1 MKRNRILAIGIAL
14 LLAVQLLTPLA
25 CAAGT
30 TLKLTAPD
38 KLPDVGQT
46 FTVTAELT
54 GNTGLAAV
62 QLSLGYDD
70 SVVEC
75 TGIENGALV
84 AGMLA
89 ASNPYA
95 TRDGVGAILAAA
107 TTTAVKTDGSLA
119 VFTFRVKAAGD
130 AKLTL
135 ADALLSDID
144 GKALSLSYSLPALI
158 AQGSGSDSGS
168 GSGSD
173 AEKPGADDKK
183 SDNDKKS
190 EDDKKSEEE
199 QPADAA
205 QEEVRTGS
213 FRDVTSAHWAFAS
226 VERAAEMGLVTGYSN
241 GTFRPDTAVT
251 RAQFVLMLWRM
262 CGKPAAAKA
271 ASFADASAD
280 WYQDALSWAVE
291 KGYVNGLSGTR
302 FGPDAPITRQQ
313 AMAIL
318 FRLNGGQSGTEL
330 TLTGIYEQT
339 FADSTTIAAWAK
351 DATWWAVYH
360 ELVSGVGGQPHRAGG
375 QRVPRTDRGDPA
387 AVCGSIYDN
396 GGSGMKR
403 RMLALLLAVLTLTML
418 TAAAFA
424 EDTEVLGVYN
434 VTGPLTVKNGT
445 KDGGF
450 YAGADTFELNCTG
463 LTGEYSLVLL
473 LAGDSAVPTE
483 GNIQYIDQTS
493 VKAGKVTFTLKPKAL
508 TEGTYNVYISTTD
521 KALDKVAS
529 FKYGEK
535 PEYTLGDVNGDGK
548 VSAYD
553 ASMILQHTVGLIDLA
568 GVAAADVNKDGKI
581 SAYDASMILQYTVGL
596 ITLD

>member
-25 CAAGT
+25 CAAGA

-95 TRDGVGAILAAA
+95 TRGGVGAILAAA

-135 ADALLSDID
+135 ADALLSDTD
-144 GKALSLSYSLPALI
+144 GKALPLSYSLPALI

-173 AEKPGADDKK
+173 AEKPGT
-183 SDNDKKS
+183 DNKKS
-190 EDDKKSEEE
+190 EDDKKSEDEDKPEDEE
-199 QPADAA
+199 KPADGA
-205 QEEVRTGS
+205 QEEVKSGS
-213 FRDVTSAHWAFAS
+213 FRDVTSTHWAFDS
-226 VERAAEMGLVTGYSN
+226 VERAAELGLVTGYSD
-241 GTFRPDTAVT
+241 GTFRPDTPVT

-291 KGYVNGLSGTR
+291 KGYVNGLSDTR

-339 FADSTTIAAWAK
+339 FADSTTIASWAK

-360 ELVSGVGGQPHRAGG
+360 ELVSGVGGSRIAPEANASRA
-375 QRVPRTDRGDPA
+375 QIA
-387 AVCGSIYDN
+387 AI
-396 GGSGMKR
+396 
-403 RMLALLLAVLTLTML
+403 LLRYADQFMTMEE
-418 TAAAFA
+418 AA
-424 EDTEVLGVYN
+424 
-434 VTGPLTVKNGT
+434 
-445 KDGGF
+445 
-450 YAGADTFELNCTG
+450 
-463 LTGEYSLVLL
+463 
-473 LAGDSAVPTE
+473 
-483 GNIQYIDQTS
+483 
-493 VKAGKVTFTLKPKAL
+493 
-508 TEGTYNVYISTTD
+508 
-521 KALDKVAS
+521 
-529 FKYGEK
+529 
-535 PEYTLGDVNGDGK
+535 
-548 VSAYD
+548 
-553 ASMILQHTVGLIDLA
+553 
-568 GVAAADVNKDGKI
+568 
-581 SAYDASMILQYTVGL
+581 
-596 ITLD
+596 

>member
-135 ADALLSDID
+135 ADALLSDTD

-173 AEKPGADDKK
+173 AEKPGT
-183 SDNDKKS
+183 DNKKS
-190 EDDKKSEEE
+190 EDDKKSEDEDKPEDEE
-199 QPADAA
+199 KPADGA
-205 QEEVRTGS
+205 QEEVKSGS
-213 FRDVTSAHWAFAS
+213 FRDVTRGHWAFAS
-226 VERAAEMGLVTGYSN
+226 VERAAELGLVTGYSD
-241 GTFRPDTAVT
+241 GTFRPDTPVT

-291 KGYVNGLSGTR
+291 KGYVNGLSDTR

-339 FADSTTIAAWAK
+339 FADSTTIASWAK

-360 ELVSGVGGQPHRAGG
+360 ELVSGVGGSRIAPEANASRA
-375 QRVPRTDRGDPA
+375 QIA
-387 AVCGSIYDN
+387 AI
-396 GGSGMKR
+396 
-403 RMLALLLAVLTLTML
+403 LLRYADQFMTMEE
-418 TAAAFA
+418 AA
-424 EDTEVLGVYN
+424 
-434 VTGPLTVKNGT
+434 
-445 KDGGF
+445 
-450 YAGADTFELNCTG
+450 
-463 LTGEYSLVLL
+463 
-473 LAGDSAVPTE
+473 
-483 GNIQYIDQTS
+483 
-493 VKAGKVTFTLKPKAL
+493 
-508 TEGTYNVYISTTD
+508 
-521 KALDKVAS
+521 
-529 FKYGEK
+529 
-535 PEYTLGDVNGDGK
+535 
-548 VSAYD
+548 
-553 ASMILQHTVGLIDLA
+553 
-568 GVAAADVNKDGKI
+568 
-581 SAYDASMILQYTVGL
+581 
-596 ITLD
+596 

>member
-135 ADALLSDID
+135 ADALLSDTD
-144 GKALSLSYSLPALI
+144 GKALPLSYSLPALI

-173 AEKPGADDKK
+173 AEKPGT
-183 SDNDKKS
+183 DN
-190 EDDKKSEEE
+190 KKSEEE
-199 QPADAA
+199 KPADTT
-205 QEEVRTGS
+205 QEEVKAGS

-226 VERAAEMGLVTGYSN
+226 VERAAELGLVTGSSD
-241 GTFRPDTAVT
+241 GTFRPDTHVT

-271 ASFADASAD
+271 ASFADANAD

-291 KGYVNGLSGTR
+291 KGYVNGLSDTR

-339 FADSTTIAAWAK
+339 FADSTTIASWAK
-351 DATWWAVYH
+351 DATWRAVNH
-360 ELVSGVGGQPHRAGG
+360 ELVSG
-375 QRVPRTDRGDPA
+375 D
-387 AVCGSIYDN
+387 
-396 GGSGMKR
+396 
-403 RMLALLLAVLTLTML
+403 
-418 TAAAFA
+418 
-424 EDTEVLGVYN
+424 
-434 VTGPLTVKNGT
+434 
-445 KDGGF
+445 
-450 YAGADTFELNCTG
+450 
-463 LTGEYSLVLL
+463 
-473 LAGDSAVPTE
+473 
-483 GNIQYIDQTS
+483 
-493 VKAGKVTFTLKPKAL
+493 
-508 TEGTYNVYISTTD
+508 
-521 KALDKVAS
+521 
-529 FKYGEK
+529 
-535 PEYTLGDVNGDGK
+535 
-548 VSAYD
+548 
-553 ASMILQHTVGLIDLA
+553 
-568 GVAAADVNKDGKI
+568 
-581 SAYDASMILQYTVGL
+581 
-596 ITLD
+596 

>member
-54 GNTGLAAV
+54 GNTGLAAM

-89 ASNPYA
+89 ASNPHA

-135 ADALLSDID
+135 AGAILSDTD
-144 GKALSLSYSLPALI
+144 GKALALSYSLPALI
-158 AQGSGSDSGS
+158 AHGSTGSAGGTTETPD
-168 GSGSD
+168 
-173 AEKPGADDKK
+173 KPADDEKQ
-183 SDNDKKS
+183 DEDKK
-190 EDDKKSEEE
+190 DDDGEKSEEE
-199 QPADAA
+199 TQPA
-205 QEEVRTGS
+205 S

-226 VERAAEMGLVTGYSN
+226 VERAAEMGLVTGYSD
-241 GTFRPDTAVT
+241 GTFRPDAAVT

-291 KGYVNGLSGTR
+291 KGYVNGLSDTR

-313 AMAIL
+313 ATAIL

-339 FADSTTIAAWAK
+339 FTDSTTIASWAK

-360 ELVSGVGGQPHRAGG
+360 ELVSGVGGSRIAPEANASRA
-375 QRVPRTDRGDPA
+375 QIA
-387 AVCGSIYDN
+387 AI
-396 GGSGMKR
+396 
-403 RMLALLLAVLTLTML
+403 LLRYADKFMTMEE
-418 TAAAFA
+418 AA
-424 EDTEVLGVYN
+424 
-434 VTGPLTVKNGT
+434 
-445 KDGGF
+445 
-450 YAGADTFELNCTG
+450 
-463 LTGEYSLVLL
+463 
-473 LAGDSAVPTE
+473 
-483 GNIQYIDQTS
+483 
-493 VKAGKVTFTLKPKAL
+493 
-508 TEGTYNVYISTTD
+508 
-521 KALDKVAS
+521 
-529 FKYGEK
+529 
-535 PEYTLGDVNGDGK
+535 
-548 VSAYD
+548 
-553 ASMILQHTVGLIDLA
+553 
-568 GVAAADVNKDGKI
+568 
-581 SAYDASMILQYTVGL
+581 
-596 ITLD
+596 

>member
-135 ADALLSDID
+135 ADALLSDTD
-144 GKALSLSYSLPALI
+144 GKALPLSYSLPALI

-173 AEKPGADDKK
+173 AEKPGT
-183 SDNDKKS
+183 DNKKS
-190 EDDKKSEEE
+190 EDDKKSEDEDKPEDEE
-199 QPADAA
+199 KPADGA
-205 QEEVRTGS
+205 QEEVKSGS
-213 FRDVTSAHWAFAS
+213 FRDVTSTHWAFDS
-226 VERAAEMGLVTGYSN
+226 VERAAELGLVTGYSD
-241 GTFRPDTAVT
+241 GTFRPDTHVT

-291 KGYVNGLSGTR
+291 KGYVNGLSDTR

-339 FADSTTIAAWAK
+339 FADSTTIVSWAK

-360 ELVSGVGGQPHRAGG
+360 ELVSGVGGSRIAPEANASRA
-375 QRVPRTDRGDPA
+375 QIA
-387 AVCGSIYDN
+387 AI
-396 GGSGMKR
+396 
-403 RMLALLLAVLTLTML
+403 LLRYADQFMTMEE
-418 TAAAFA
+418 AA
-424 EDTEVLGVYN
+424 
-434 VTGPLTVKNGT
+434 
-445 KDGGF
+445 
-450 YAGADTFELNCTG
+450 
-463 LTGEYSLVLL
+463 
-473 LAGDSAVPTE
+473 
-483 GNIQYIDQTS
+483 
-493 VKAGKVTFTLKPKAL
+493 
-508 TEGTYNVYISTTD
+508 
-521 KALDKVAS
+521 
-529 FKYGEK
+529 
-535 PEYTLGDVNGDGK
+535 
-548 VSAYD
+548 
-553 ASMILQHTVGLIDLA
+553 
-568 GVAAADVNKDGKI
+568 
-581 SAYDASMILQYTVGL
+581 
-596 ITLD
+596 

>member
-144 GKALSLSYSLPALI
+144 GKALPLSYSLPALI

-173 AEKPGADDKK
+173 AEKPGT
-183 SDNDKKS
+183 DNKKS
-190 EDDKKSEEE
+190 EDDKKSEDEDKPEDEE
-199 QPADAA
+199 KPADGA
-205 QEEVRTGS
+205 QEEVKSGS

-226 VERAAEMGLVTGYSN
+226 VERAAELGLVTGYSD
-241 GTFRPDTAVT
+241 GTFRPDTPVT

-291 KGYVNGLSGTR
+291 NGYVNGLSDTR

-339 FADSTTIAAWAK
+339 FADSTTIASWAK

-360 ELVSGVGGQPHRAGG
+360 ELVSGVGGSRIAPEANASRA
-375 QRVPRTDRGDPA
+375 QIA
-387 AVCGSIYDN
+387 AI
-396 GGSGMKR
+396 
-403 RMLALLLAVLTLTML
+403 LLRYADQFMTMEE
-418 TAAAFA
+418 AA
-424 EDTEVLGVYN
+424 
-434 VTGPLTVKNGT
+434 
-445 KDGGF
+445 
-450 YAGADTFELNCTG
+450 
-463 LTGEYSLVLL
+463 
-473 LAGDSAVPTE
+473 
-483 GNIQYIDQTS
+483 
-493 VKAGKVTFTLKPKAL
+493 
-508 TEGTYNVYISTTD
+508 
-521 KALDKVAS
+521 
-529 FKYGEK
+529 
-535 PEYTLGDVNGDGK
+535 
-548 VSAYD
+548 
-553 ASMILQHTVGLIDLA
+553 
-568 GVAAADVNKDGKI
+568 
-581 SAYDASMILQYTVGL
+581 
-596 ITLD
+596 

>member
-95 TRDGVGAILAAA
+95 TRGGVGAILAAA

-158 AQGSGSDSGS
+158 AQGSGYDSASSS
-168 GSGSD
+168 GCY
-173 AEKPGADDKK
+173 AEKPGT
-183 SDNDKKS
+183 DNKKS
-190 EDDKKSEEE
+190 EDDKKSEDEDKPEDEE
-199 QPADAA
+199 KPADGA
-205 QEEVRTGS
+205 QEEVKSGS

-226 VERAAEMGLVTGYSN
+226 VERAAELGLVTGYSD
-241 GTFRPDTAVT
+241 GTFRPDTPVT

-291 KGYVNGLSGTR
+291 KGYVNGLSDTR

-360 ELVSGVGGQPHRAGG
+360 ELVSGVGGSRIAPEANASRA
-375 QRVPRTDRGDPA
+375 QIA
-387 AVCGSIYDN
+387 AI
-396 GGSGMKR
+396 
-403 RMLALLLAVLTLTML
+403 LLRYADQFMTMEE
-418 TAAAFA
+418 AA
-424 EDTEVLGVYN
+424 
-434 VTGPLTVKNGT
+434 
-445 KDGGF
+445 
-450 YAGADTFELNCTG
+450 
-463 LTGEYSLVLL
+463 
-473 LAGDSAVPTE
+473 
-483 GNIQYIDQTS
+483 
-493 VKAGKVTFTLKPKAL
+493 
-508 TEGTYNVYISTTD
+508 
-521 KALDKVAS
+521 
-529 FKYGEK
+529 
-535 PEYTLGDVNGDGK
+535 
-548 VSAYD
+548 
-553 ASMILQHTVGLIDLA
+553 
-568 GVAAADVNKDGKI
+568 
-581 SAYDASMILQYTVGL
+581 
-596 ITLD
+596 

>member
-1 MKRNRILAIGIAL
+1 MRRMKRNRILAIGIAL

-89 ASNPYA
+89 ASNPHA
-95 TRDGVGAILAAA
+95 TRGGVGAILAAA

-144 GKALSLSYSLPALI
+144 GKALPLSYSLPALI
-158 AQGSGSDSGS
+158 TQGSGSDSGS

-173 AEKPGADDKK
+173 AETPGT
-183 SDNDKKS
+183 DNKKS
-190 EDDKKSEEE
+190 EDDKKSEDEDKPEDEE
-199 QPADAA
+199 KPADGA
-205 QEEVRTGS
+205 QEEVKSGS
-213 FRDVTSAHWAFAS
+213 FRDVTSTHWAFDS
-226 VERAAEMGLVTGYSN
+226 VERAAELGLVTGYSD
-241 GTFRPDTAVT
+241 GTFRPDTPVT

-291 KGYVNGLSGTR
+291 KGYVNGLSDTR

-360 ELVSGVGGQPHRAGG
+360 ELVSGVGGSRIAPEANASRA
-375 QRVPRTDRGDPA
+375 QIA
-387 AVCGSIYDN
+387 AI
-396 GGSGMKR
+396 
-403 RMLALLLAVLTLTML
+403 LLRYADQFMTMEE
-418 TAAAFA
+418 AA
-424 EDTEVLGVYN
+424 
-434 VTGPLTVKNGT
+434 
-445 KDGGF
+445 
-450 YAGADTFELNCTG
+450 
-463 LTGEYSLVLL
+463 
-473 LAGDSAVPTE
+473 
-483 GNIQYIDQTS
+483 
-493 VKAGKVTFTLKPKAL
+493 
-508 TEGTYNVYISTTD
+508 
-521 KALDKVAS
+521 
-529 FKYGEK
+529 
-535 PEYTLGDVNGDGK
+535 
-548 VSAYD
+548 
-553 ASMILQHTVGLIDLA
+553 
-568 GVAAADVNKDGKI
+568 
-581 SAYDASMILQYTVGL
+581 
-596 ITLD
+596 

>member
-95 TRDGVGAILAAA
+95 TRGGVGAILAAA

-135 ADALLSDID
+135 ADALLSDTD
-144 GKALSLSYSLPALI
+144 GKALPLSYSLPALI

-173 AEKPGADDKK
+173 AEKPGT
-183 SDNDKKS
+183 DNKKS
-190 EDDKKSEEE
+190 EDDKKSEDEDKPEDEE
-199 QPADAA
+199 KPADGA
-205 QEEVRTGS
+205 QEEVKSGS
-213 FRDVTSAHWAFAS
+213 FRDVTSTHWAFAS
-226 VERAAEMGLVTGYSN
+226 VERAAELGLVTGYSD
-241 GTFRPDTAVT
+241 GTFRPDTPVT

-291 KGYVNGLSGTR
+291 KGYVNGLSDTR

-339 FADSTTIAAWAK
+339 FADSTTIASWAK

-360 ELVSGVGGQPHRAGG
+360 ELVSGVGGSRIAPEANASRA
-375 QRVPRTDRGDPA
+375 QIA
-387 AVCGSIYDN
+387 AI
-396 GGSGMKR
+396 
-403 RMLALLLAVLTLTML
+403 LLRYADQFMTMEE
-418 TAAAFA
+418 AA
-424 EDTEVLGVYN
+424 
-434 VTGPLTVKNGT
+434 
-445 KDGGF
+445 
-450 YAGADTFELNCTG
+450 
-463 LTGEYSLVLL
+463 
-473 LAGDSAVPTE
+473 
-483 GNIQYIDQTS
+483 
-493 VKAGKVTFTLKPKAL
+493 
-508 TEGTYNVYISTTD
+508 
-521 KALDKVAS
+521 
-529 FKYGEK
+529 
-535 PEYTLGDVNGDGK
+535 
-548 VSAYD
+548 
-553 ASMILQHTVGLIDLA
+553 
-568 GVAAADVNKDGKI
+568 
-581 SAYDASMILQYTVGL
+581 
-596 ITLD
+596 

>member
-75 TGIENGALV
+75 TGIENGALI

-135 ADALLSDID
+135 ADALLSDTD
-144 GKALSLSYSLPALI
+144 GKALPLSYSLPALI

-173 AEKPGADDKK
+173 TEKPGT
-183 SDNDKKS
+183 DNKKS
-190 EDDKKSEEE
+190 EDDKKSEDEDKPEDEE
-199 QPADAA
+199 KPADGA
-205 QEEVRTGS
+205 QEEVKAGS
-213 FRDVTSAHWAFAS
+213 FRDVTSTHWAFAS
-226 VERAAEMGLVTGYSN
+226 VERAAELGLVTGYSD
-241 GTFRPDTAVT
+241 GTFRPDTPVT

-291 KGYVNGLSGTR
+291 KGYVNGLSDTR
-302 FGPDAPITRQQ
+302 FGPDVPITRQQ

-360 ELVSGVGGQPHRAGG
+360 ELVSGVGGSRIAPEANASRA
-375 QRVPRTDRGDPA
+375 QIA
-387 AVCGSIYDN
+387 AI
-396 GGSGMKR
+396 
-403 RMLALLLAVLTLTML
+403 LLRYADQFMTMEE
-418 TAAAFA
+418 AA
-424 EDTEVLGVYN
+424 
-434 VTGPLTVKNGT
+434 
-445 KDGGF
+445 
-450 YAGADTFELNCTG
+450 
-463 LTGEYSLVLL
+463 
-473 LAGDSAVPTE
+473 
-483 GNIQYIDQTS
+483 
-493 VKAGKVTFTLKPKAL
+493 
-508 TEGTYNVYISTTD
+508 
-521 KALDKVAS
+521 
-529 FKYGEK
+529 
-535 PEYTLGDVNGDGK
+535 
-548 VSAYD
+548 
-553 ASMILQHTVGLIDLA
+553 
-568 GVAAADVNKDGKI
+568 
-581 SAYDASMILQYTVGL
+581 
-596 ITLD
+596 

>member
-62 QLSLGYDD
+62 QISLGYDD

-89 ASNPYA
+89 ASNPHA

-144 GKALSLSYSLPALI
+144 GKALPLSYSLPALI

-173 AEKPGADDKK
+173 AEKPGT
-183 SDNDKKS
+183 DNKKS
-190 EDDKKSEEE
+190 EDDKKSEDEDKPEDEE
-199 QPADAA
+199 KPADGA
-205 QEEVRTGS
+205 QEEVKSGS

-226 VERAAEMGLVTGYSN
+226 VERAAELGLVTGYSD
-241 GTFRPDTAVT
+241 GTFRPDTPVT

-291 KGYVNGLSGTR
+291 KGYVNGLSDTR
-302 FGPDAPITRQQ
+302 FGPDVPITRQQ

-318 FRLNGGQSGTEL
+318 FRLNGGQSSTEL

-339 FADSTTIAAWAK
+339 FADSTTIASWAK

-360 ELVSGVGGQPHRAGG
+360 ELVSGVGGSRIAPEANASRA
-375 QRVPRTDRGDPA
+375 QIA
-387 AVCGSIYDN
+387 AI
-396 GGSGMKR
+396 
-403 RMLALLLAVLTLTML
+403 LLRYADQFMTMEE
-418 TAAAFA
+418 AA
-424 EDTEVLGVYN
+424 
-434 VTGPLTVKNGT
+434 
-445 KDGGF
+445 
-450 YAGADTFELNCTG
+450 
-463 LTGEYSLVLL
+463 
-473 LAGDSAVPTE
+473 
-483 GNIQYIDQTS
+483 
-493 VKAGKVTFTLKPKAL
+493 
-508 TEGTYNVYISTTD
+508 
-521 KALDKVAS
+521 
-529 FKYGEK
+529 
-535 PEYTLGDVNGDGK
+535 
-548 VSAYD
+548 
-553 ASMILQHTVGLIDLA
+553 
-568 GVAAADVNKDGKI
+568 
-581 SAYDASMILQYTVGL
+581 
-596 ITLD
+596 

>member
-226 VERAAEMGLVTGYSN
+226 VERAAELGLVTGYSD
-241 GTFRPDTAVT
+241 GTFRPDTPVT

-291 KGYVNGLSGTR
+291 KGYVNGLSDTR

-339 FADSTTIAAWAK
+339 FADSTTIASWAK

-360 ELVSGVGGQPHRAGG
+360 ELVSGVGGSRIAPEANASRA
-375 QRVPRTDRGDPA
+375 QIA
-387 AVCGSIYDN
+387 AI
-396 GGSGMKR
+396 
-403 RMLALLLAVLTLTML
+403 LLRYADQFMTMEE
-418 TAAAFA
+418 AA
-424 EDTEVLGVYN
+424 
-434 VTGPLTVKNGT
+434 
-445 KDGGF
+445 
-450 YAGADTFELNCTG
+450 
-463 LTGEYSLVLL
+463 
-473 LAGDSAVPTE
+473 
-483 GNIQYIDQTS
+483 
-493 VKAGKVTFTLKPKAL
+493 
-508 TEGTYNVYISTTD
+508 
-521 KALDKVAS
+521 
-529 FKYGEK
+529 
-535 PEYTLGDVNGDGK
+535 
-548 VSAYD
+548 
-553 ASMILQHTVGLIDLA
+553 
-568 GVAAADVNKDGKI
+568 
-581 SAYDASMILQYTVGL
+581 
-596 ITLD
+596 

>member
-173 AEKPGADDKK
+173 AEKPGT
-183 SDNDKKS
+183 DNKKS
-190 EDDKKSEEE
+190 EDDKKSEDEDKPEDEE
-199 QPADAA
+199 KPADGA
-205 QEEVRTGS
+205 QEEVKSGS
-213 FRDVTSAHWAFAS
+213 FRDVTSTHWAFAS
-226 VERAAEMGLVTGYSN
+226 VERAAELGLVTGYSD
-241 GTFRPDTAVT
+241 GTFRPDAAVT

-291 KGYVNGLSGTR
+291 KGYVNGLSDTR

-360 ELVSGVGGQPHRAGG
+360 ELVSGVGGSRIAPEANASRA
-375 QRVPRTDRGDPA
+375 QIA
-387 AVCGSIYDN
+387 AI
-396 GGSGMKR
+396 
-403 RMLALLLAVLTLTML
+403 LLRYADKFMTMEE
-418 TAAAFA
+418 AA
-424 EDTEVLGVYN
+424 
-434 VTGPLTVKNGT
+434 
-445 KDGGF
+445 
-450 YAGADTFELNCTG
+450 
-463 LTGEYSLVLL
+463 
-473 LAGDSAVPTE
+473 
-483 GNIQYIDQTS
+483 
-493 VKAGKVTFTLKPKAL
+493 
-508 TEGTYNVYISTTD
+508 
-521 KALDKVAS
+521 
-529 FKYGEK
+529 
-535 PEYTLGDVNGDGK
+535 
-548 VSAYD
+548 
-553 ASMILQHTVGLIDLA
+553 
-568 GVAAADVNKDGKI
+568 
-581 SAYDASMILQYTVGL
+581 
-596 ITLD
+596 

>member
-173 AEKPGADDKK
+173 AEKPGT
-183 SDNDKKS
+183 DNKKS
-190 EDDKKSEEE
+190 EDDKKSEDEDKPEDEE
-199 QPADAA
+199 KPADGA
-205 QEEVRTGS
+205 QEEVKSGS

-226 VERAAEMGLVTGYSN
+226 VERAAELGLVTGYSD
-241 GTFRPDTAVT
+241 GTFRPDTPVT

-291 KGYVNGLSGTR
+291 NGYVNGLSDTR

-313 AMAIL
+313 ATAIL

-339 FADSTTIAAWAK
+339 FADSTTIASWAK

-360 ELVSGVGGQPHRAGG
+360 ELVSGVGGSRIAPEANASRA
-375 QRVPRTDRGDPA
+375 QIA
-387 AVCGSIYDN
+387 AI
-396 GGSGMKR
+396 
-403 RMLALLLAVLTLTML
+403 LLRYADQFMTMEE
-418 TAAAFA
+418 AA
-424 EDTEVLGVYN
+424 
-434 VTGPLTVKNGT
+434 
-445 KDGGF
+445 
-450 YAGADTFELNCTG
+450 
-463 LTGEYSLVLL
+463 
-473 LAGDSAVPTE
+473 
-483 GNIQYIDQTS
+483 
-493 VKAGKVTFTLKPKAL
+493 
-508 TEGTYNVYISTTD
+508 
-521 KALDKVAS
+521 
-529 FKYGEK
+529 
-535 PEYTLGDVNGDGK
+535 
-548 VSAYD
+548 
-553 ASMILQHTVGLIDLA
+553 
-568 GVAAADVNKDGKI
+568 
-581 SAYDASMILQYTVGL
+581 
-596 ITLD
+596 

>member
-89 ASNPYA
+89 ASNPHA
-95 TRDGVGAILAAA
+95 TRGGVGAILAAA

-135 ADALLSDID
+135 ADALLSDTD
-144 GKALSLSYSLPALI
+144 GKALPLSYSLPALI

-173 AEKPGADDKK
+173 AEKPGT
-183 SDNDKKS
+183 DNKKS
-190 EDDKKSEEE
+190 EDDKKSEDEDKPEDEE
-199 QPADAA
+199 KPADGA
-205 QEEVRTGS
+205 QEEVKAGS

-226 VERAAEMGLVTGYSN
+226 VERAAELGLVTGYSD
-241 GTFRPDTAVT
+241 GTFRSDTPVT

-271 ASFADASAD
+271 ASFADTGAD

-291 KGYVNGLSGTR
+291 KGYVNGLSDTR

-360 ELVSGVGGQPHRAGG
+360 ELVSGVGGSRIAPEANASRA
-375 QRVPRTDRGDPA
+375 QIA
-387 AVCGSIYDN
+387 AI
-396 GGSGMKR
+396 
-403 RMLALLLAVLTLTML
+403 LLRYADQFMTMEE
-418 TAAAFA
+418 AA
-424 EDTEVLGVYN
+424 
-434 VTGPLTVKNGT
+434 
-445 KDGGF
+445 
-450 YAGADTFELNCTG
+450 
-463 LTGEYSLVLL
+463 
-473 LAGDSAVPTE
+473 
-483 GNIQYIDQTS
+483 
-493 VKAGKVTFTLKPKAL
+493 
-508 TEGTYNVYISTTD
+508 
-521 KALDKVAS
+521 
-529 FKYGEK
+529 
-535 PEYTLGDVNGDGK
+535 
-548 VSAYD
+548 
-553 ASMILQHTVGLIDLA
+553 
-568 GVAAADVNKDGKI
+568 
-581 SAYDASMILQYTVGL
+581 
-596 ITLD
+596 

>member
-135 ADALLSDID
+135 ADALLSDTD
-144 GKALSLSYSLPALI
+144 GKALPLSYSLPALI

-173 AEKPGADDKK
+173 AEKPGT
-183 SDNDKKS
+183 DNKKS
-190 EDDKKSEEE
+190 EDDKKSEDEDKPEDEE
-199 QPADAA
+199 KPADGA
-205 QEEVRTGS
+205 QEEVKSGS
-213 FRDVTSAHWAFAS
+213 FRDVTSTHWAFAS
-226 VERAAEMGLVTGYSN
+226 VERAAELGLVTGYSD
-241 GTFRPDTAVT
+241 GTFRPDTPVT

-291 KGYVNGLSGTR
+291 NGYVNGLSDTR

-313 AMAIL
+313 ATAIL

-339 FADSTTIAAWAK
+339 FADSTTIASWAK

-360 ELVSGVGGQPHRAGG
+360 ELVSGVGGSRIAPEANASRA
-375 QRVPRTDRGDPA
+375 QIA
-387 AVCGSIYDN
+387 AI
-396 GGSGMKR
+396 
-403 RMLALLLAVLTLTML
+403 LLRYADQFMTMEE
-418 TAAAFA
+418 AA
-424 EDTEVLGVYN
+424 
-434 VTGPLTVKNGT
+434 
-445 KDGGF
+445 
-450 YAGADTFELNCTG
+450 
-463 LTGEYSLVLL
+463 
-473 LAGDSAVPTE
+473 
-483 GNIQYIDQTS
+483 
-493 VKAGKVTFTLKPKAL
+493 
-508 TEGTYNVYISTTD
+508 
-521 KALDKVAS
+521 
-529 FKYGEK
+529 
-535 PEYTLGDVNGDGK
+535 
-548 VSAYD
+548 
-553 ASMILQHTVGLIDLA
+553 
-568 GVAAADVNKDGKI
+568 
-581 SAYDASMILQYTVGL
+581 
-596 ITLD
+596 

>member
-135 ADALLSDID
+135 ADALLSDTD
-144 GKALSLSYSLPALI
+144 GKALPLSYSLPALI

-173 AEKPGADDKK
+173 AEKPGT
-183 SDNDKKS
+183 DNKKS
-190 EDDKKSEEE
+190 EDDKKSEDEDKPEDEE
-199 QPADAA
+199 KPADGA
-205 QEEVRTGS
+205 QEEVKSGS

-226 VERAAEMGLVTGYSN
+226 VERAAELGLVTGYSD
-241 GTFRPDTAVT
+241 GTFRPDTPVT

-291 KGYVNGLSGTR
+291 KGYVNGLSDTR

-360 ELVSGVGGQPHRAGG
+360 ELVSGVGGSRIAPEANASRA
-375 QRVPRTDRGDPA
+375 QIA
-387 AVCGSIYDN
+387 AI
-396 GGSGMKR
+396 
-403 RMLALLLAVLTLTML
+403 LLRYADQFMTMEE
-418 TAAAFA
+418 AA
-424 EDTEVLGVYN
+424 
-434 VTGPLTVKNGT
+434 
-445 KDGGF
+445 
-450 YAGADTFELNCTG
+450 
-463 LTGEYSLVLL
+463 
-473 LAGDSAVPTE
+473 
-483 GNIQYIDQTS
+483 
-493 VKAGKVTFTLKPKAL
+493 
-508 TEGTYNVYISTTD
+508 
-521 KALDKVAS
+521 
-529 FKYGEK
+529 
-535 PEYTLGDVNGDGK
+535 
-548 VSAYD
+548 
-553 ASMILQHTVGLIDLA
+553 
-568 GVAAADVNKDGKI
+568 
-581 SAYDASMILQYTVGL
+581 
-596 ITLD
+596 

>member
-135 ADALLSDID
+135 ADALLSDTD
-144 GKALSLSYSLPALI
+144 GKALPLSYSLPALI

-173 AEKPGADDKK
+173 AEKPGT
-183 SDNDKKS
+183 DNKKS
-190 EDDKKSEEE
+190 EDDKKSEDEDKPEDEE
-199 QPADAA
+199 KPADGA
-205 QEEVRTGS
+205 QEEVKSGS
-213 FRDVTSAHWAFAS
+213 FRDVTRGHWAFAS
-226 VERAAEMGLVTGYSN
+226 VERAAELGLVTGYSD
-241 GTFRPDTAVT
+241 GTFRPDTPVT

-291 KGYVNGLSGTR
+291 NGYVNGLSDTR

-313 AMAIL
+313 ATAIL

-339 FADSTTIAAWAK
+339 FADSTTIASWAK

-360 ELVSGVGGQPHRAGG
+360 ELVSGVGGSRIAPEANASRA
-375 QRVPRTDRGDPA
+375 QIA
-387 AVCGSIYDN
+387 AI
-396 GGSGMKR
+396 
-403 RMLALLLAVLTLTML
+403 LLRYADQFMTMEE
-418 TAAAFA
+418 AA
-424 EDTEVLGVYN
+424 
-434 VTGPLTVKNGT
+434 
-445 KDGGF
+445 
-450 YAGADTFELNCTG
+450 
-463 LTGEYSLVLL
+463 
-473 LAGDSAVPTE
+473 
-483 GNIQYIDQTS
+483 
-493 VKAGKVTFTLKPKAL
+493 
-508 TEGTYNVYISTTD
+508 
-521 KALDKVAS
+521 
-529 FKYGEK
+529 
-535 PEYTLGDVNGDGK
+535 
-548 VSAYD
+548 
-553 ASMILQHTVGLIDLA
+553 
-568 GVAAADVNKDGKI
+568 
-581 SAYDASMILQYTVGL
+581 
-596 ITLD
+596 

>member
-119 VFTFRVKAAGD
+119 VFTFRVKAGD

-135 ADALLSDID
+135 ADALLSDTD
-144 GKALSLSYSLPALI
+144 GKALPLSYSLPALI

-173 AEKPGADDKK
+173 AEKPGT
-183 SDNDKKS
+183 DNKKS
-190 EDDKKSEEE
+190 EDDKKSEDEDKPEDEE
-199 QPADAA
+199 KPADGA
-205 QEEVRTGS
+205 QEEVKSGS

-226 VERAAEMGLVTGYSN
+226 VERAAELGLVTGYSD
-241 GTFRPDTAVT
+241 GTFRPDTPVT

-291 KGYVNGLSGTR
+291 KGYVNGLSDTR

-318 FRLNGGQSGTEL
+318 FRLNGGQSGSEL
-330 TLTGIYEQT
+330 MLTGVYEQT
-339 FADSTTIAAWAK
+339 FTDSGTIASWAK

-360 ELVSGVGGQPHRAGG
+360 ELVSGVGGSRIAPEANASRA
-375 QRVPRTDRGDPA
+375 QIA
-387 AVCGSIYDN
+387 AI
-396 GGSGMKR
+396 
-403 RMLALLLAVLTLTML
+403 LLRYADQFMTMEE
-418 TAAAFA
+418 AA
-424 EDTEVLGVYN
+424 
-434 VTGPLTVKNGT
+434 
-445 KDGGF
+445 
-450 YAGADTFELNCTG
+450 
-463 LTGEYSLVLL
+463 
-473 LAGDSAVPTE
+473 
-483 GNIQYIDQTS
+483 
-493 VKAGKVTFTLKPKAL
+493 
-508 TEGTYNVYISTTD
+508 
-521 KALDKVAS
+521 
-529 FKYGEK
+529 
-535 PEYTLGDVNGDGK
+535 
-548 VSAYD
+548 
-553 ASMILQHTVGLIDLA
+553 
-568 GVAAADVNKDGKI
+568 
-581 SAYDASMILQYTVGL
+581 
-596 ITLD
+596 

>member
-135 ADALLSDID
+135 ADALLSDTD
-144 GKALSLSYSLPALI
+144 GKALPLSYSLPALI

-173 AEKPGADDKK
+173 AEKPGT
-183 SDNDKKS
+183 DNKKS
-190 EDDKKSEEE
+190 EDDKKSEDEDKSEDEE
-199 QPADAA
+199 KPADGA
-205 QEEVRTGS
+205 QEEVKAGS

-226 VERAAEMGLVTGYSN
+226 VERAAELGLVTGYSD
-241 GTFRPDTAVT
+241 GTFRPDTHVT

-291 KGYVNGLSGTR
+291 NGYVNGLSDTR

-339 FADSTTIAAWAK
+339 FADSTTIASWAK

-360 ELVSGVGGQPHRAGG
+360 ELVSGVGGSRIAPEANASRA
-375 QRVPRTDRGDPA
+375 QIA
-387 AVCGSIYDN
+387 AI
-396 GGSGMKR
+396 
-403 RMLALLLAVLTLTML
+403 LLRYADQFMTMEE
-418 TAAAFA
+418 AA
-424 EDTEVLGVYN
+424 
-434 VTGPLTVKNGT
+434 
-445 KDGGF
+445 
-450 YAGADTFELNCTG
+450 
-463 LTGEYSLVLL
+463 
-473 LAGDSAVPTE
+473 
-483 GNIQYIDQTS
+483 
-493 VKAGKVTFTLKPKAL
+493 
-508 TEGTYNVYISTTD
+508 
-521 KALDKVAS
+521 
-529 FKYGEK
+529 
-535 PEYTLGDVNGDGK
+535 
-548 VSAYD
+548 
-553 ASMILQHTVGLIDLA
+553 
-568 GVAAADVNKDGKI
+568 
-581 SAYDASMILQYTVGL
+581 
-596 ITLD
+596 

>member
-25 CAAGT
+25 CAAGA

-89 ASNPYA
+89 ASNPHA
-95 TRDGVGAILAAA
+95 TRGGIGAILAAA
-107 TTTAVKTDGSLA
+107 ATTAVKTDGSLA

-173 AEKPGADDKK
+173 AEKPGT
-183 SDNDKKS
+183 DNKKS
-190 EDDKKSEEE
+190 EDDKKSEDEDKSEDEE
-199 QPADAA
+199 KPADGA
-205 QEEVRTGS
+205 QEEVKSGS
-213 FRDVTSAHWAFAS
+213 FRDVTSTHWAFDS
-226 VERAAEMGLVTGYSN
+226 VERAAEMGLVTGYSD

-291 KGYVNGLSGTR
+291 KGYVNGLSDTR
-302 FGPDAPITRQQ
+302 FGPDTPITRQQ

-339 FADSTTIAAWAK
+339 FADSTTIASWAK

-360 ELVSGVGGQPHRAGG
+360 ELVSGVGGSRIAPEANASRA
-375 QRVPRTDRGDPA
+375 QIA
-387 AVCGSIYDN
+387 AI
-396 GGSGMKR
+396 
-403 RMLALLLAVLTLTML
+403 LLRYADQFMTMEE
-418 TAAAFA
+418 AA
-424 EDTEVLGVYN
+424 
-434 VTGPLTVKNGT
+434 
-445 KDGGF
+445 
-450 YAGADTFELNCTG
+450 
-463 LTGEYSLVLL
+463 
-473 LAGDSAVPTE
+473 
-483 GNIQYIDQTS
+483 
-493 VKAGKVTFTLKPKAL
+493 
-508 TEGTYNVYISTTD
+508 
-521 KALDKVAS
+521 
-529 FKYGEK
+529 
-535 PEYTLGDVNGDGK
+535 
-548 VSAYD
+548 
-553 ASMILQHTVGLIDLA
+553 
-568 GVAAADVNKDGKI
+568 
-581 SAYDASMILQYTVGL
+581 
-596 ITLD
+596 

>member
-158 AQGSGSDSGS
+158 VQGSGSDSGS

-173 AEKPGADDKK
+173 AEKPGT
-183 SDNDKKS
+183 DNKKS
-190 EDDKKSEEE
+190 EDDKKSEDEDKPEDEE
-199 QPADAA
+199 KPADGA
-205 QEEVRTGS
+205 QEEVKSGS
-213 FRDVTSAHWAFAS
+213 FRDVTSTHWAFDS
-226 VERAAEMGLVTGYSN
+226 VERAAEMVLVTGYSD
-241 GTFRPDTAVT
+241 GTFRPDTPVT

-271 ASFADASAD
+271 ASFADASAS

-291 KGYVNGLSGTR
+291 KGYVNGLSDTR

-318 FRLNGGQSGTEL
+318 FRLNGGQSGSEQM
-330 TLTGIYEQT
+330 LTGVYEQT
-339 FADSTTIAAWAK
+339 FTDSGIIASWAK

-360 ELVSGVGGQPHRAGG
+360 ELVSGTAGS
-375 QRVPRTDRGDPA
+375 QRVPCTDRGDSA
-387 AVCGSIYDN
+387 AVC
-396 GGSGMKR
+396 R
-403 RMLALLLAVLTLTML
+403 
-418 TAAAFA
+418 
-424 EDTEVLGVYN
+424 
-434 VTGPLTVKNGT
+434 
-445 KDGGF
+445 
-450 YAGADTFELNCTG
+450 
-463 LTGEYSLVLL
+463 
-473 LAGDSAVPTE
+473 
-483 GNIQYIDQTS
+483 
-493 VKAGKVTFTLKPKAL
+493 
-508 TEGTYNVYISTTD
+508 
-521 KALDKVAS
+521 
-529 FKYGEK
+529 
-535 PEYTLGDVNGDGK
+535 
-548 VSAYD
+548 
-553 ASMILQHTVGLIDLA
+553 
-568 GVAAADVNKDGKI
+568 
-581 SAYDASMILQYTVGL
+581 
-596 ITLD
+596 

>member
-25 CAAGT
+25 CAAGA

-95 TRDGVGAILAAA
+95 TRGGVGAILAAA

-173 AEKPGADDKK
+173 AEKPGT
-183 SDNDKKS
+183 DNKKS
-190 EDDKKSEEE
+190 EDDKKSEDEDKPEDEE
-199 QPADAA
+199 KPADGA
-205 QEEVRTGS
+205 QEEVKSGS

-226 VERAAEMGLVTGYSN
+226 VERAAELGLVTGYSD
-241 GTFRPDTAVT
+241 GTFRPDTPVT

-291 KGYVNGLSGTR
+291 KGYVNGLSDTR

-339 FADSTTIAAWAK
+339 FADSTAIASWAK

-360 ELVSGVGGQPHRAGG
+360 ELVSGVGGSRIAPEANASRA
-375 QRVPRTDRGDPA
+375 QIA
-387 AVCGSIYDN
+387 AI
-396 GGSGMKR
+396 
-403 RMLALLLAVLTLTML
+403 LLRYADQFMTMEE
-418 TAAAFA
+418 AA
-424 EDTEVLGVYN
+424 
-434 VTGPLTVKNGT
+434 
-445 KDGGF
+445 
-450 YAGADTFELNCTG
+450 
-463 LTGEYSLVLL
+463 
-473 LAGDSAVPTE
+473 
-483 GNIQYIDQTS
+483 
-493 VKAGKVTFTLKPKAL
+493 
-508 TEGTYNVYISTTD
+508 
-521 KALDKVAS
+521 
-529 FKYGEK
+529 
-535 PEYTLGDVNGDGK
+535 
-548 VSAYD
+548 
-553 ASMILQHTVGLIDLA
+553 
-568 GVAAADVNKDGKI
+568 
-581 SAYDASMILQYTVGL
+581 
-596 ITLD
+596 

>member
-173 AEKPGADDKK
+173 AEKPGT
-183 SDNDKKS
+183 DNKKS
-190 EDDKKSEEE
+190 EDDKKSEDEDKPEDEE
-199 QPADAA
+199 KPADGA
-205 QEEVRTGS
+205 QEEVKSGS

-226 VERAAEMGLVTGYSN
+226 VERAAELGLVTGYSD
-241 GTFRPDTAVT
+241 GTFRPDTHVT

-262 CGKPAAAKA
+262 CGKPAVAKA

-291 KGYVNGLSGTR
+291 KGYVNGLSDTR

-339 FADSTTIAAWAK
+339 FADSTTIASWAK

-360 ELVSGVGGQPHRAGG
+360 ELVSGVGGSRIAPEANASRA
-375 QRVPRTDRGDPA
+375 QIA
-387 AVCGSIYDN
+387 AI
-396 GGSGMKR
+396 
-403 RMLALLLAVLTLTML
+403 LLRYADQFMTMEE
-418 TAAAFA
+418 AA
-424 EDTEVLGVYN
+424 
-434 VTGPLTVKNGT
+434 
-445 KDGGF
+445 
-450 YAGADTFELNCTG
+450 
-463 LTGEYSLVLL
+463 
-473 LAGDSAVPTE
+473 
-483 GNIQYIDQTS
+483 
-493 VKAGKVTFTLKPKAL
+493 
-508 TEGTYNVYISTTD
+508 
-521 KALDKVAS
+521 
-529 FKYGEK
+529 
-535 PEYTLGDVNGDGK
+535 
-548 VSAYD
+548 
-553 ASMILQHTVGLIDLA
+553 
-568 GVAAADVNKDGKI
+568 
-581 SAYDASMILQYTVGL
+581 
-596 ITLD
+596 

>member
-25 CAAGT
+25 CAAGA

-135 ADALLSDID
+135 ADALLSDTD
-144 GKALSLSYSLPALI
+144 GKALPLSYSLPALI

-173 AEKPGADDKK
+173 AEKPGT
-183 SDNDKKS
+183 DNKKS
-190 EDDKKSEEE
+190 EDDKKSEDEDKPEDEE
-199 QPADAA
+199 KPADGA
-205 QEEVRTGS
+205 QEEVKSGS

-241 GTFRPDTAVT
+241 GTFRPDTPVT

-291 KGYVNGLSGTR
+291 NGYVNGLSDTR

-313 AMAIL
+313 ATAIL

-339 FADSTTIAAWAK
+339 FADSTTIASWAK

-360 ELVSGVGGQPHRAGG
+360 ELVSGVGGSRIAPEANASRA
-375 QRVPRTDRGDPA
+375 QIA
-387 AVCGSIYDN
+387 AI
-396 GGSGMKR
+396 
-403 RMLALLLAVLTLTML
+403 LLRYADKFMTMEE
-418 TAAAFA
+418 AA
-424 EDTEVLGVYN
+424 
-434 VTGPLTVKNGT
+434 
-445 KDGGF
+445 
-450 YAGADTFELNCTG
+450 
-463 LTGEYSLVLL
+463 
-473 LAGDSAVPTE
+473 
-483 GNIQYIDQTS
+483 
-493 VKAGKVTFTLKPKAL
+493 
-508 TEGTYNVYISTTD
+508 
-521 KALDKVAS
+521 
-529 FKYGEK
+529 
-535 PEYTLGDVNGDGK
+535 
-548 VSAYD
+548 
-553 ASMILQHTVGLIDLA
+553 
-568 GVAAADVNKDGKI
+568 
-581 SAYDASMILQYTVGL
+581 
-596 ITLD
+596 

>member
-89 ASNPYA
+89 ASNPHA

-173 AEKPGADDKK
+173 AEKPGT
-183 SDNDKKS
+183 DNKKS
-190 EDDKKSEEE
+190 EDDKKSEDEDKPEDEE
-199 QPADAA
+199 KPADGA
-205 QEEVRTGS
+205 QEEVKSGS

-226 VERAAEMGLVTGYSN
+226 VERAAELGLVTGYSD
-241 GTFRPDTAVT
+241 GTFRPDTPVT

-291 KGYVNGLSGTR
+291 KGYVNGLSDTR

-339 FADSTTIAAWAK
+339 FADSTAIASWAK

-360 ELVSGVGGQPHRAGG
+360 ELVSGVGGSRIAPEANASRA
-375 QRVPRTDRGDPA
+375 QIA
-387 AVCGSIYDN
+387 AI
-396 GGSGMKR
+396 
-403 RMLALLLAVLTLTML
+403 LLRYADQFMTMEE
-418 TAAAFA
+418 AA
-424 EDTEVLGVYN
+424 
-434 VTGPLTVKNGT
+434 
-445 KDGGF
+445 
-450 YAGADTFELNCTG
+450 
-463 LTGEYSLVLL
+463 
-473 LAGDSAVPTE
+473 
-483 GNIQYIDQTS
+483 
-493 VKAGKVTFTLKPKAL
+493 
-508 TEGTYNVYISTTD
+508 
-521 KALDKVAS
+521 
-529 FKYGEK
+529 
-535 PEYTLGDVNGDGK
+535 
-548 VSAYD
+548 
-553 ASMILQHTVGLIDLA
+553 
-568 GVAAADVNKDGKI
+568 
-581 SAYDASMILQYTVGL
+581 
-596 ITLD
+596 

>member
-95 TRDGVGAILAAA
+95 TRDGIGAILAAA
-107 TTTAVKTDGSLA
+107 ATTAVKTDGSLA

-135 ADALLSDID
+135 ADALLSDTD
-144 GKALSLSYSLPALI
+144 GKALPLSYSLPALI

-173 AEKPGADDKK
+173 AEKPGT
-183 SDNDKKS
+183 DNKKS
-190 EDDKKSEEE
+190 EDDKKSEDEDKPEDEE
-199 QPADAA
+199 KPADGA
-205 QEEVRTGS
+205 QEEVKSGS
-213 FRDVTSAHWAFAS
+213 FRDVTSTHWAFAS
-226 VERAAEMGLVTGYSN
+226 VERAAELGLVTGYSD
-241 GTFRPDTAVT
+241 GTFRPDTPVT

-291 KGYVNGLSGTR
+291 KGYVNGLSDTR

-339 FADSTTIAAWAK
+339 FADSTTIASWAK

-360 ELVSGVGGQPHRAGG
+360 ELVSGVGGSRIAPEANASRA
-375 QRVPRTDRGDPA
+375 QIA
-387 AVCGSIYDN
+387 AI
-396 GGSGMKR
+396 
-403 RMLALLLAVLTLTML
+403 LLRYADQFMTMEE
-418 TAAAFA
+418 AA
-424 EDTEVLGVYN
+424 
-434 VTGPLTVKNGT
+434 
-445 KDGGF
+445 
-450 YAGADTFELNCTG
+450 
-463 LTGEYSLVLL
+463 
-473 LAGDSAVPTE
+473 
-483 GNIQYIDQTS
+483 
-493 VKAGKVTFTLKPKAL
+493 
-508 TEGTYNVYISTTD
+508 
-521 KALDKVAS
+521 
-529 FKYGEK
+529 
-535 PEYTLGDVNGDGK
+535 
-548 VSAYD
+548 
-553 ASMILQHTVGLIDLA
+553 
-568 GVAAADVNKDGKI
+568 
-581 SAYDASMILQYTVGL
+581 
-596 ITLD
+596 

>member
-135 ADALLSDID
+135 ADALLSDTD
-144 GKALSLSYSLPALI
+144 GKALPLSYSLPALI

-173 AEKPGADDKK
+173 AEKPGT
-183 SDNDKKS
+183 DNKKS
-190 EDDKKSEEE
+190 EDDKKSEDEDKPEDEE
-199 QPADAA
+199 KPADGA
-205 QEEVRTGS
+205 QEEVKPAS
-213 FRDVTSAHWAFAS
+213 FRDVTRGHWAFAP
-226 VERAAEMGLVTGYSN
+226 VERAAELGLVTGYSD
-241 GTFRPDTAVT
+241 GTFRPDTPVT

-291 KGYVNGLSGTR
+291 KGYVNGLSDTR

-339 FADSTTIAAWAK
+339 FADSTTIASWAK

-360 ELVSGVGGQPHRAGG
+360 ELVSGVGGSRIAPEANASRA
-375 QRVPRTDRGDPA
+375 QIA
-387 AVCGSIYDN
+387 AI
-396 GGSGMKR
+396 
-403 RMLALLLAVLTLTML
+403 LLRYADQFMTMEE
-418 TAAAFA
+418 AA
-424 EDTEVLGVYN
+424 
-434 VTGPLTVKNGT
+434 
-445 KDGGF
+445 
-450 YAGADTFELNCTG
+450 
-463 LTGEYSLVLL
+463 
-473 LAGDSAVPTE
+473 
-483 GNIQYIDQTS
+483 
-493 VKAGKVTFTLKPKAL
+493 
-508 TEGTYNVYISTTD
+508 
-521 KALDKVAS
+521 
-529 FKYGEK
+529 
-535 PEYTLGDVNGDGK
+535 
-548 VSAYD
+548 
-553 ASMILQHTVGLIDLA
+553 
-568 GVAAADVNKDGKI
+568 
-581 SAYDASMILQYTVGL
+581 
-596 ITLD
+596 

>member
-95 TRDGVGAILAAA
+95 TRDGVGASLAAA

-135 ADALLSDID
+135 ADALLSDTD
-144 GKALSLSYSLPALI
+144 GKALPLSYSLPALI

-173 AEKPGADDKK
+173 AEKPGT
-183 SDNDKKS
+183 DNKKS
-190 EDDKKSEEE
+190 EDDKKSEDEDKPEDEE
-199 QPADAA
+199 KPADGA
-205 QEEVRTGS
+205 QEEVKSGS
-213 FRDVTSAHWAFAS
+213 FRDVTSTHWAFAS
-226 VERAAEMGLVTGYSN
+226 VERAAELGLVTGYSD
-241 GTFRPDTAVT
+241 GTFRPDTPVT

-291 KGYVNGLSGTR
+291 KGYVNGLSDTR

-360 ELVSGVGGQPHRAGG
+360 ELVSGVGGSRIAPEANASRA
-375 QRVPRTDRGDPA
+375 QIA
-387 AVCGSIYDN
+387 AI
-396 GGSGMKR
+396 
-403 RMLALLLAVLTLTML
+403 LLRYADQFMTMEE
-418 TAAAFA
+418 AA
-424 EDTEVLGVYN
+424 
-434 VTGPLTVKNGT
+434 
-445 KDGGF
+445 
-450 YAGADTFELNCTG
+450 
-463 LTGEYSLVLL
+463 
-473 LAGDSAVPTE
+473 
-483 GNIQYIDQTS
+483 
-493 VKAGKVTFTLKPKAL
+493 
-508 TEGTYNVYISTTD
+508 
-521 KALDKVAS
+521 
-529 FKYGEK
+529 
-535 PEYTLGDVNGDGK
+535 
-548 VSAYD
+548 
-553 ASMILQHTVGLIDLA
+553 
-568 GVAAADVNKDGKI
+568 
-581 SAYDASMILQYTVGL
+581 
-596 ITLD
+596 

>member
-135 ADALLSDID
+135 ADALLSDTD
-144 GKALSLSYSLPALI
+144 GKALPLSYSLPALI

-173 AEKPGADDKK
+173 AEKPGT
-183 SDNDKKS
+183 DNKKS
-190 EDDKKSEEE
+190 EDDKKSEDEDKPEDEE
-199 QPADAA
+199 KPADGA
-205 QEEVRTGS
+205 QEEVKSGS
-213 FRDVTSAHWAFAS
+213 FRDVTSTHWAFDS
-226 VERAAEMGLVTGYSN
+226 VERAAELGLVTGYSD
-241 GTFRPDTAVT
+241 GTFRSDTPVT
-251 RAQFVLMLWRM
+251 RAQVVLMLWRM

-291 KGYVNGLSGTR
+291 EGYVNGLSDTR

-339 FADSTTIAAWAK
+339 FADSTTIASWAK
-351 DATWWAVYH
+351 NATWWAVYH
-360 ELVSGVGGQPHRAGG
+360 ELVSGVGGSRIAPEANASRA
-375 QRVPRTDRGDPA
+375 QIA
-387 AVCGSIYDN
+387 AI
-396 GGSGMKR
+396 
-403 RMLALLLAVLTLTML
+403 LLRYADQFMTMEE
-418 TAAAFA
+418 AA
-424 EDTEVLGVYN
+424 
-434 VTGPLTVKNGT
+434 
-445 KDGGF
+445 
-450 YAGADTFELNCTG
+450 
-463 LTGEYSLVLL
+463 
-473 LAGDSAVPTE
+473 
-483 GNIQYIDQTS
+483 
-493 VKAGKVTFTLKPKAL
+493 
-508 TEGTYNVYISTTD
+508 
-521 KALDKVAS
+521 
-529 FKYGEK
+529 
-535 PEYTLGDVNGDGK
+535 
-548 VSAYD
+548 
-553 ASMILQHTVGLIDLA
+553 
-568 GVAAADVNKDGKI
+568 
-581 SAYDASMILQYTVGL
+581 
-596 ITLD
+596 

>member
-95 TRDGVGAILAAA
+95 TRGGVGAILAAA

-173 AEKPGADDKK
+173 AEKPGT
-183 SDNDKKS
+183 DNKKS
-190 EDDKKSEEE
+190 EDDKKSEDEDKPEDEE
-199 QPADAA
+199 KPADGA
-205 QEEVRTGS
+205 QEEVKSGS

-226 VERAAEMGLVTGYSN
+226 VERAAELGLVTGYSD
-241 GTFRPDTAVT
+241 GTFRPDTPVT

-291 KGYVNGLSGTR
+291 NGYVNGLSDTR

-313 AMAIL
+313 ATAIL

-339 FADSTTIAAWAK
+339 FADSTTIASWAK

-360 ELVSGVGGQPHRAGG
+360 ELVSGVGGSRIAPEANASRA
-375 QRVPRTDRGDPA
+375 QIA
-387 AVCGSIYDN
+387 AI
-396 GGSGMKR
+396 
-403 RMLALLLAVLTLTML
+403 LLRYADKFMTMEE
-418 TAAAFA
+418 AA
-424 EDTEVLGVYN
+424 
-434 VTGPLTVKNGT
+434 
-445 KDGGF
+445 
-450 YAGADTFELNCTG
+450 
-463 LTGEYSLVLL
+463 
-473 LAGDSAVPTE
+473 
-483 GNIQYIDQTS
+483 
-493 VKAGKVTFTLKPKAL
+493 
-508 TEGTYNVYISTTD
+508 
-521 KALDKVAS
+521 
-529 FKYGEK
+529 
-535 PEYTLGDVNGDGK
+535 
-548 VSAYD
+548 
-553 ASMILQHTVGLIDLA
+553 
-568 GVAAADVNKDGKI
+568 
-581 SAYDASMILQYTVGL
+581 
-596 ITLD
+596 

>member
-144 GKALSLSYSLPALI
+144 GKALPLSYSLPALI

-173 AEKPGADDKK
+173 AEKPGT
-183 SDNDKKS
+183 DNKKS
-190 EDDKKSEEE
+190 EDDKKSEDEDKPEDEE
-199 QPADAA
+199 KPADGA
-205 QEEVRTGS
+205 QEEVKSGS

-226 VERAAEMGLVTGYSN
+226 VERAAELGLVTGYSD
-241 GTFRPDTAVT
+241 GTFRPDAAVT

-291 KGYVNGLSGTR
+291 NGYVNGLSDTR

-360 ELVSGVGGQPHRAGG
+360 ELVSGVGGSRIAPEANASRA
-375 QRVPRTDRGDPA
+375 QIA
-387 AVCGSIYDN
+387 AI
-396 GGSGMKR
+396 
-403 RMLALLLAVLTLTML
+403 LLRYADQFMTMEE
-418 TAAAFA
+418 AA
-424 EDTEVLGVYN
+424 
-434 VTGPLTVKNGT
+434 
-445 KDGGF
+445 
-450 YAGADTFELNCTG
+450 
-463 LTGEYSLVLL
+463 
-473 LAGDSAVPTE
+473 
-483 GNIQYIDQTS
+483 
-493 VKAGKVTFTLKPKAL
+493 
-508 TEGTYNVYISTTD
+508 
-521 KALDKVAS
+521 
-529 FKYGEK
+529 
-535 PEYTLGDVNGDGK
+535 
-548 VSAYD
+548 
-553 ASMILQHTVGLIDLA
+553 
-568 GVAAADVNKDGKI
+568 
-581 SAYDASMILQYTVGL
+581 
-596 ITLD
+596 

>member
-135 ADALLSDID
+135 ADALLSDTD
-144 GKALSLSYSLPALI
+144 GKALPLSYSLPALI

-173 AEKPGADDKK
+173 AEKPGT
-183 SDNDKKS
+183 DNKKS
-190 EDDKKSEEE
+190 EDDKKSEDEDKPEDEE
-199 QPADAA
+199 KPADGA
-205 QEEVRTGS
+205 QEEVKSGS
-213 FRDVTSAHWAFAS
+213 FRDVTRGHWAFAS
-226 VERAAEMGLVTGYSN
+226 VERAAELGLVTGYSD
-241 GTFRPDTAVT
+241 GTFRPDTPVT

-291 KGYVNGLSGTR
+291 KGYVNGLSDTR

-360 ELVSGVGGQPHRAGG
+360 ELVSGVGGSRIAPEANASRA
-375 QRVPRTDRGDPA
+375 QIA
-387 AVCGSIYDN
+387 AI
-396 GGSGMKR
+396 
-403 RMLALLLAVLTLTML
+403 LLRYADQFMTMEE
-418 TAAAFA
+418 AA
-424 EDTEVLGVYN
+424 
-434 VTGPLTVKNGT
+434 
-445 KDGGF
+445 
-450 YAGADTFELNCTG
+450 
-463 LTGEYSLVLL
+463 
-473 LAGDSAVPTE
+473 
-483 GNIQYIDQTS
+483 
-493 VKAGKVTFTLKPKAL
+493 
-508 TEGTYNVYISTTD
+508 
-521 KALDKVAS
+521 
-529 FKYGEK
+529 
-535 PEYTLGDVNGDGK
+535 
-548 VSAYD
+548 
-553 ASMILQHTVGLIDLA
+553 
-568 GVAAADVNKDGKI
+568 
-581 SAYDASMILQYTVGL
+581 
-596 ITLD
+596 

>member
-89 ASNPYA
+89 ASNPHA

-107 TTTAVKTDGSLA
+107 TTTAVKTDGNLA

-135 ADALLSDID
+135 ADALLSDTD
-144 GKALSLSYSLPALI
+144 GKALPLSYSLPALI
-158 AQGSGSDSGS
+158 AQGSTGS
-168 GSGSD
+168 GSTG
-173 AEKPGADDKK
+173 ETPGT
-183 SDNDKKS
+183 DNKKS
-190 EDDKKSEEE
+190 EDDKKSEDEDKPEDEE
-199 QPADAA
+199 KPADGA
-205 QEEVRTGS
+205 QEEVKAGS
-213 FRDVTSAHWAFAS
+213 FRDVTSTHWAFDS
-226 VERAAEMGLVTGYSN
+226 VERTAELGLVTGYSD

-291 KGYVNGLSGTR
+291 KGYVNGLSDTR

-339 FADSTTIAAWAK
+339 FADSTTIASWAK

-360 ELVSGVGGQPHRAGG
+360 ELVSGVGGSRIAPEANASRA
-375 QRVPRTDRGDPA
+375 QIA
-387 AVCGSIYDN
+387 AI
-396 GGSGMKR
+396 
-403 RMLALLLAVLTLTML
+403 LLRYADQFMTMEE
-418 TAAAFA
+418 AA
-424 EDTEVLGVYN
+424 
-434 VTGPLTVKNGT
+434 
-445 KDGGF
+445 
-450 YAGADTFELNCTG
+450 
-463 LTGEYSLVLL
+463 
-473 LAGDSAVPTE
+473 
-483 GNIQYIDQTS
+483 
-493 VKAGKVTFTLKPKAL
+493 
-508 TEGTYNVYISTTD
+508 
-521 KALDKVAS
+521 
-529 FKYGEK
+529 
-535 PEYTLGDVNGDGK
+535 
-548 VSAYD
+548 
-553 ASMILQHTVGLIDLA
+553 
-568 GVAAADVNKDGKI
+568 
-581 SAYDASMILQYTVGL
+581 
-596 ITLD
+596 

>member
-144 GKALSLSYSLPALI
+144 GKALPLSYSLPALI

-173 AEKPGADDKK
+173 AEKPGT
-183 SDNDKKS
+183 DNKKS
-190 EDDKKSEEE
+190 EDDKKSEDEDKPEDEE
-199 QPADAA
+199 KPADGA
-205 QEEVRTGS
+205 QEEVKSGS
-213 FRDVTSAHWAFAS
+213 FRDVTSTHWAFDS
-226 VERAAEMGLVTGYSN
+226 VERAAELGLVTGYSD
-241 GTFRPDTAVT
+241 GTFRPDTHVT

-291 KGYVNGLSGTR
+291 KGYVNGLSDTR

-339 FADSTTIAAWAK
+339 FADSTTIASWAK

-360 ELVSGVGGQPHRAGG
+360 ELVSGVGGSRIAPEANASRA
-375 QRVPRTDRGDPA
+375 QIA
-387 AVCGSIYDN
+387 AI
-396 GGSGMKR
+396 
-403 RMLALLLAVLTLTML
+403 LLRYADQFMTMEE
-418 TAAAFA
+418 AA
-424 EDTEVLGVYN
+424 
-434 VTGPLTVKNGT
+434 
-445 KDGGF
+445 
-450 YAGADTFELNCTG
+450 
-463 LTGEYSLVLL
+463 
-473 LAGDSAVPTE
+473 
-483 GNIQYIDQTS
+483 
-493 VKAGKVTFTLKPKAL
+493 
-508 TEGTYNVYISTTD
+508 
-521 KALDKVAS
+521 
-529 FKYGEK
+529 
-535 PEYTLGDVNGDGK
+535 
-548 VSAYD
+548 
-553 ASMILQHTVGLIDLA
+553 
-568 GVAAADVNKDGKI
+568 
-581 SAYDASMILQYTVGL
+581 
-596 ITLD
+596 